1 MSEKILVDKKG
12 LDIYHNDLMNYHI
25 KPLQDSLG
33 LGNGFNPREE
43 IEQIKTKL
51 TEIDELKEEVLKID
65 GLQTDLTSLQQ
76 NLTITDEI
84 VFDMVEEVSALTTR
98 VTNLE
103 NTVNTLF
110 KEEVLFSGE
119 ITSVN
124 EVITFSD
131 DYTKFVDLK
140 IHMDALGFV
149 IVPFDFSST
158 DSFIFRTFNLADNPT
173 SSSTIYFYELQIQKI
188 DNKSAKVKL
197 TNQINFNTQSGIAP
211 VTSTLKIQKITGR
224 RIKK

>member
-12 LDIYHNDLMNYHI
+12 LDMYHNDLMNCHI

-51 TEIDELKEEVLKID
+51 TEID

-84 VFDMVEEVSALTTR
+84 VFDMVEEVGALTTR

-149 IVPFDFSST
+149 IAPFDFSST
-158 DSFIFRTFNLADNPT
+158 GSFIFRTFNLVDNPT